1 MDRGAWRA
9 PVHGVTESDMTEAA
23 NTHIHSDAGARL
35 DEGPRVE
42 AHSRA
47 GLDSA
52 VPAACLCR
60 NPGARAFVLSAEE
73 SFQFLDF
80 SSHCTDSCPILPWFP
95 INAMPELCQGVHYLS
110 LMGAELLKA
119 SMNQWI
125 QMCHQDPPQSIG
137 RGQIQQGRGVRTG
150 GLKI

>member
-1 MDRGAWRA
+1 M
-9 PVHGVTESDMTEAA
+9 
-23 NTHIHSDAGARL
+23 L
-35 DEGPRVE
+35 DEGLRAE
-42 AHSRA
+42 AHSRL
-47 GLDSA
+47 GSDSA
-52 VPAACLCR
+52 VPAGCLCQ
-60 NPGARAFVLSAEE
+60 NPGACAFVLSAEE

-80 SSHCTDSCPILPWFP
+80 SSHYTDSCPILPWFP
-95 INAMPELCQGVHYLS
+95 INAMPELCQGMHYLS